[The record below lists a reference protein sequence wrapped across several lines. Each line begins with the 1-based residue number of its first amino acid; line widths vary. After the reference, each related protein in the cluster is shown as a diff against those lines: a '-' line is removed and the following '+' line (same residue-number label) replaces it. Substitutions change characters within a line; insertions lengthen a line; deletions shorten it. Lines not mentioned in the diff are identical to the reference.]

1 MFFVLY
7 ALGLVNVILSRC
19 SKLIAYMNLI
29 KRLCFQMPFFSSK
42 RPRFHEVI
50 TFS

>member
-19 SKLIAYMNLI
+19 SKLIAYI
-29 KRLCFQMPFFSSK
+29 TV
-42 RPRFHEVI
+42 HENPL
-50 TFS
+50 TFA